1 MHELLATGRV
11 ADVILGVM
19 LLEVVGLV
27 AYRWLTGRGALPPD
41 VIPNVLSGAFLVL
54 ALRGALTGLAW
65 GWLGASLAGA
75 LLAHLLAL
83 RLRLRG

>member
-1 MHELLATGRV
+1 MHELFATGRV
-11 ADVILGVM
+11 ADVILGMM
-19 LLEVVGLV
+19 LLEGVGLV
-27 AYRWLTGRGALPPD
+27 AYRRLTSPGALPPD
-41 VIPNVLSGAFLVL
+41 VLLNLLSGAFLVL

-83 RLRLRG
+83 RHRLRG